1 MKYRYGPIM
10 TPRPATS
17 RPRSK
22 GRLVGKTLAALLALL
37 VASGGTV
44 FALAGFFDRD
54 PAHFFAAN
62 NSDGSYVA
70 LYLSGDM
77 GLRFGMGPYATKALS
92 AHGIP
97 VYGLNS
103 STAFATRRTRA
114 QLDAIVVRAAHE
126 ALARTGAK
134 KLILIGQSFGAD
146 ILQTGLTNFPKSLR
160 EQVAA
165 VVLVV
170 PGQAV
175 YFRADPTS
183 VSYRGTPDS
192 LGSTTAARID
202 WVPLTCIYG
211 AQEDDSLCPGL
222 KQHNATVIRLPGGHF
237 LHNDHVLLIRMMLAA
252 IASAAPGS
260 IRRHR

>member
-1 MKYRYGPIM
+1 M
-10 TPRPATS
+10 
-17 RPRSK
+17 
-22 GRLVGKTLAALLALL
+22 VGKTFAALLALL
-37 VASGGTV
+37 VASGVMTY
-44 FALAGFFDRD
+44 ALAGFFDRD
-54 PAHFFAAN
+54 PAHFFAAR
-62 NSDGSYVA
+62 DPGGTYVA

-97 VYGLNS
+97 VYALNS

-114 QLDAIVVRAAHE
+114 QLDAIVAKAARD
-126 ALARTGAK
+126 ALAKTGAR
-134 KLILIGQSFGAD
+134 KLILIGQSFGSD
-146 ILQTGLTNFPKSLR
+146 VLQTGLVNFPQSLR

-170 PGQAV
+170 PGQMV

-183 VSYRGTPDS
+183 ISYRGTPDS
-192 LGSTTAARID
+192 LGSATAARID

-222 KQHNATVIRLPGGHF
+222 KQSNATVIRLPGGHF
-237 LHNDHVLLIRMMLAA
+237 LRNDHSLLIRMMLAA
-252 IASAAPGS
+252 IGSAAPGS
-260 IRRHR
+260 IQRHR

>member
-1 MKYRYGPIM
+1 M
-10 TPRPATS
+10 TSRPATS

-22 GRLVGKTLAALLALL
+22 GRLVGRTLAILLALL
-37 VASGGTV
+37 VVSGGIV
-44 FALAGFFDRD
+44 CALAGFFDRD
-54 PAHFFAAN
+54 PAHFFAARN
-62 NSDGSYVA
+62 PRGTYVA

-77 GLRFGMGPYATKALS
+77 GLRFGMGPYATEALS
-92 AHGIP
+92 TRGIP

-103 STAFATRRTRA
+103 PTAFATRQTRA
-114 QLDAIVVRAAHE
+114 QLDAIVTKAARE
-126 ALARTGAK
+126 ALAKTGAT

-146 ILQTGLTNFPKSLR
+146 ILQTGLANFPESLR

-165 VVLVV
+165 VILVV

-175 YFRADPTS
+175 YFQADPTS
-183 VSYRGTPDS
+183 IHYQGTPDS

-211 AQEDDSLCPGL
+211 AQEDDSLCPSL

-237 LHNDHVLLIRMMLAA
+237 LRNDHVLLIRMMLAA
-252 IASAAPGS
+252 IGSAAPGS
-260 IRRHR
+260 IQRHR

>member
-1 MKYRYGPIM
+1 M
-10 TPRPATS
+10 
-17 RPRSK
+17 
-22 GRLVGKTLAALLALL
+22 ALL
-37 VASGGTV
+37 VASGGIIY
-44 FALAGFFDRD
+44 ALAGFFDRD

-62 NSDGSYVA
+62 NPNGTYAA

-77 GLRFGMGPYATKALS
+77 GLRFGMGSYATEALS

-103 STAFATRRTRA
+103 STAFATRQTRA
-114 QLDAIVVRAAHE
+114 QLDAIVAKAARE

-146 ILQTGLTNFPKSLR
+146 ILQTGLANFPKSLR

-170 PGQAV
+170 PGQTV

-183 VSYRGTPDS
+183 ISYRGTPDS
-192 LGSTTAARID
+192 LGSATGSRID

-211 AQEDDSLCPGL
+211 AQEGDSLCPSL
-222 KQHNATVIRLPGGHF
+222 K
-237 LHNDHVLLIRMMLAA
+237 
-252 IASAAPGS
+252 SA
-260 IRRHR
+260 